1 MVYSLHRYTL
11 CPKVANYTFLTFLT
25 CHFIFP
31 QHKSG
36 FARTYMPL
44 FPLVTN
50 LIASTVIFFITWMNL
65 YFINT
70 VGQPSSSS
78 ISAFETWTI
87 FTERFPSRFASIAL
101 YIVLNSKILI
111 SKGFSIFVTIFN
123 SVFTE
128 VLQAT
133 RNCSLTFISEAADIG
148 VS

>member
-11 CPKVANYTFLTFLT
+11 CPKVANYAFLTFLT

-44 FPLVTN
+44 LSLVTN
-50 LIASTVIFFITWMNL
+50 LIASTVTFFITWMNL

-78 ISAFETWTI
+78 ISTFETWAI
-87 FTERFPSRFASIAL
+87 FTKRFPSRFASKAL
-101 YIVLNSKILI
+101 YLVLNSKKLI
-111 SKGFSIFVTIFN
+111 SKGFSMFVTIFN

-128 VLQAT
+128 VPQAT
-133 RNCSLTFISEAADIG
+133 RNSSLTFISEAAGVG